1 MEITFG
7 QYVGKFIGPN
17 EIKSIEL
24 TEERTPAGA
33 NVYMVEFG
41 ERKERITDKALRAM
55 ASDEAIDYTRLQKR
69 KFTPLIQ
76 DMLGAVMEY
85 DIMLYEIESLM
96 RQFAGSMDDTYNRAQ
111 NYLWT
116 KDDTK
121 FIPGVGPLDMI
132 PLSVAQ
138 GVVKSI
144 PSNLASVIPNDTE
157 GK

>member
-24 TEERTPAGA
+24 TDEKTPAGA
-33 NVYMVEFG
+33 NIYMVEFG
-41 ERKERITDKALRAM
+41 ERKERVTDKSLRAM

-76 DMLGAVMEY
+76 DMLAVVMEY

-96 RQFAGSMDDTYNRAQ
+96 RQLAGSMDDTYGRAE

-132 PLSVAQ
+132 PLSAAQEIIRKIPVSVA
-138 GVVKSI
+138 
-144 PSNLASVIPNDTE
+144 PSKINETE